1 MSSHSRM
8 DRSHRTFENVRN
20 LMLPLQWNKDSNADS
35 FSLPGGGL
43 AALWM
48 LCLTPPA
55 TMQVDSIILIV
66 LTKKL
71 SREGMTSSG

>member
-1 MSSHSRM
+1 MSSQRRM

-55 TMQVDSIILIV
+55 TMQVDTIVLIV
-66 LTKKL
+66 LTKIL
-71 SREGMTSSG
+71 SRERMTSSG